1 MFALIAG
8 VGVANIFEIPSKYIH
23 QIILY
28 PTVLVVFLFSGLFS
42 YYKVKD
48 FYVYPN
54 DLPQIAE
61 LIKTFTAPDDKIV
74 TDRSGDT
81 TLLYLSDRKGA
92 PAVYK
97 SIEELTELGY
107 TYLVTSNDGM
117 KEDLK
122 SRGLE
127 IVIETDLYLMVKL

>member
-1 MFALIAG
+1 
-8 VGVANIFEIPSKYIH
+8 
-23 QIILY
+23 
-28 PTVLVVFLFSGLFS
+28 
-42 YYKVKD
+42 
-48 FYVYPN
+48 
-54 DLPQIAE
+54 
-61 LIKTFTAPDDKIV
+61 V

-107 TYLVTSNDGM
+107 RYLVTSNEGM

-122 SRGLE
+122 SRDLE